1 MDIFSLRLKELRLKK
16 GLSRLELAKDIGFS
30 LKSII
35 SYEKGK
41 SLPHYGNFVKIC
53 QYFHVSAD
61 YMLGLV
67 D

>member
-1 MDIFSLRLKELRLKK
+1 MDIFSLRFKELRLKK
-16 GLSRLELAKDIGFS
+16 GVSRLKLAKEIGLS

-41 SLPHYGNFVKIC
+41 SLPQYDNFIKIC

-61 YMLGLV
+61 HLLGLV